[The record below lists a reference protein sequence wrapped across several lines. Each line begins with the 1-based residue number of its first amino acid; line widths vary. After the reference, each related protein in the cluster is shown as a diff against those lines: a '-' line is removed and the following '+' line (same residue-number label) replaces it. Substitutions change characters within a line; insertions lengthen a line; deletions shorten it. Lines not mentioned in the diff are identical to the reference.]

1 MRQAFSRR
9 YTCPVTCVLRA
20 HTEHARS
27 AFAAGIGQVSR
38 PVTTLSPMSAFS
50 DLAAIAPQTLSA
62 GYLARTV
69 HGERITFAV
78 VEIEPHAELAEHS
91 HENEQLGMVIEGSVS
106 FRVGDEQRTVA
117 AGGIW
122 RIPAHKPHLV
132 RGGDRGA
139 VVVDVFT
146 PAREEWKSL
155 QAQEPAAPRWP

>member
-1 MRQAFSRR
+1 MS
-9 YTCPVTCVLRA
+9 
-20 HTEHARS
+20 
-27 AFAAGIGQVSR
+27 QVSR
-38 PVTTLSPMSAFS
+38 LATTLLSMGAFS

-62 GYLARTV
+62 GYLARAV

-78 VEIEPHAELAEHS
+78 VEIEPHTELAEHS

-106 FRVGDEQRTVA
+106 FHVGDEQRTVA

-122 RIPAHKPHLV
+122 RIPAHTPHRV

-146 PAREEWKSL
+146 PAREEWKGI